1 MIRLGTRRAGRLQF
15 ASASPFRRI
24 DPRTKLFLSLWAS
37 LAIMFP
43 LPGLVVCIVLYA
55 LLLAWGR
62 LLSKAARQIWRLK
75 WVLLVLFCLDWWFV
89 SLELSVSVVL
99 RLVFLAGAFTFFFS
113 TTTTSELRL
122 ALEWLRVPYRY
133 AFSIS
138 LAFQS
143 LGYLEDQW
151 KLILD
156 AQHVR
161 GAWSRDGEELSVL
174 QRVRS
179 MIALTVPAIVL
190 TTRRAWAV
198 TEAAYARGFDSPH
211 YRPYCQLRMGR
222 HDIILFVLMAIVT
235 AGMLYGLTFFG

>member
-1 MIRLGTRRAGRLQF
+1 VIRLGTRRSGRLQF
-15 ASASPFRRI
+15 ESSSPFRDV

-43 LPGLVVCIVLYA
+43 LPGLAVCISLYA

-62 LLSKAARQIWRLK
+62 LLREAARQIWRLK
-75 WVLLVLFCLDWWFV
+75 WVLLVLFLLDWWFV
-89 SLELSVSVVL
+89 SLELAASVVL
-99 RLVFLAGAFTFFFS
+99 RLAFLAGAFTFFFS

-143 LGYLEDQW
+143 LGFLEDQW

-161 GAWSRDGEELSVL
+161 GAWSADGKGMSVM
-174 QRVRS
+174 QRIRS
-179 MIALTVPAIVL
+179 MVALTVPAIVL
-190 TTRRAWAV
+190 TTRRAWAI
-198 TEAAYARGFDSPH
+198 TEAAYARGFDSPN
-211 YRPYCQLRMGR
+211 YRPYQNLRMQR
-222 HDIILFVLMAIVT
+222 RDALFFVMMAAVS
-235 AGMLYGLTFFG
+235 AALLYGLNLFG